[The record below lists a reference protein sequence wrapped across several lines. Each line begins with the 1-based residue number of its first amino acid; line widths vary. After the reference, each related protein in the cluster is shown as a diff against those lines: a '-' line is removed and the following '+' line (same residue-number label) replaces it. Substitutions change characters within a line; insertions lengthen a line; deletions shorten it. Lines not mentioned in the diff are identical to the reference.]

1 MEPPKSTTWLNV
13 DCLKDRV
20 EFLSLTTIAEMR
32 KIPYIPFPDDAYPKA
47 VEFAMIVRN
56 EFTKRLASELAGMS
70 SNTDHAFIR
79 VRFHKILESL
89 RDEIV
94 EMADSGTG
102 WLEKQLEHVA
112 SDTSDSSGVYHWA
125 DRYLGAMLISI
136 GV

>member
-1 MEPPKSTTWLNV
+1 
-13 DCLKDRV
+13 
-20 EFLSLTTIAEMR
+20 MR

-70 SNTDHAFIR
+70 SNTDPAFIR

-89 RDEIV
+89 RDEIT
-94 EMADSGTG
+94 EMADSGNG
-102 WLEKQLEHVA
+102 WLEKQLEHV
-112 SDTSDSSGVYHWA
+112 SGDTSDSSGVGHWA